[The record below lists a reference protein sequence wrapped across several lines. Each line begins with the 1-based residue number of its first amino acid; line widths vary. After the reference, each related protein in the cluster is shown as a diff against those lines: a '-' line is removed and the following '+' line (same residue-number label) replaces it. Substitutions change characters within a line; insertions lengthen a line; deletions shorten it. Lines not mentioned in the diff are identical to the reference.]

1 MTEGKKQYTISY
13 LAKTESDKET
23 VLKSLNHVG
32 AQNITE
38 GRLTELKL
46 AYPIKKQ
53 TSALFGSTTFE
64 GASEMIIKIDEQ
76 LKFAEGILRFLIVT
90 ASVRK
95 TNPRFIKSQKDKE
108 DINSINIVNN
118 INNPVNEDRPT
129 TAESTEEITLLQT
142 DKSPLI
148 KELLSD
154 NPLTENHILAND
166 DIDEVAF
173 DEKLKELLTNS

>member
-23 VLKSLNHVG
+23 VLKSLNHIG
-32 AQNITE
+32 AQNLAE

-53 TSALFGSTTFE
+53 TSAFFGSITFE
-64 GASEMIIKIDEQ
+64 VVPEMIIKIDEQ

-90 ASVRK
+90 ASIRK
-95 TNPRFIKSQKDKE
+95 ISPRFTRNQKDKE
-108 DINSINIVNN
+108 DIKSINVVNN
-118 INNPVNEDRPT
+118 IVSEEHPT
-129 TAESTEEITLLQT
+129 SAEVTGEITLSQT
-142 DKSPLI
+142 DKLPLI
-148 KELLSD
+148 KELSNDNIPAENYLST
-154 NPLTENHILAND
+154 NN